1 MAMKLQDLFQDWEDT
16 LNFGA
21 NTVIFSERDDAEVM
35 YVVLSGEIELT
46 LNGEPL
52 GLESPGGL
60 IGEMAMTH
68 PEGTRSATAT
78 TISKVKLARVTRDQ
92 FVKLV
97 GENTEFALHVM
108 KVLGN
113 RLIVANTF
121 ITRALS

>member
-1 MAMKLQDLFQDWEDT
+1 MKLQDMFQDWEDT

-21 NTVIFSERDDAEVM
+21 NKVIFSERDKADVM

-52 GLESPGGL
+52 GMESPGGL
-60 IGEMAMTH
+60 VGEMAMTH

-78 TISKVKLARVTRDQ
+78 TISKVKLAKVNRDQ
-92 FVKLV
+92 FADLV
-97 GENTEFALHVM
+97 SENGEFALHVM
-108 KVLGN
+108 KVLAN